1 MMGLWFFGLLALGLL
16 LLWLTQRGRTR
27 SGMPRGRVIY
37 TDTGGWNRLE
47 RPLFSR
53 EFLLTGKP
61 DYLVADGDDV
71 IPVEVKSSRAPIL
84 RPRPSTVLRTSSGQA
99 QPYPSHILQLAA
111 YCLLVEECYQKRPPY
126 GIIKYADRA
135 FEVDYTFELEDELLA
150 TLDDIRADL
159 AEGDAPRDHDE
170 PVRCQSCG
178 YHQHCAQAI
187 C

>member
-1 MMGLWFFGLLALGLL
+1 MIGPYFFGLLALGLL
-16 LLWLTQRGRTR
+16 LLWLTQRGHAR
-27 SGMPRGRVIY
+27 SGLPPGRVIY

-71 IPVEVKSSRAPIL
+71 IPVEVKSRRAP
-84 RPRPSTVLRTSSGQA
+84 A

-111 YCLLVEECYQKRPPY
+111 YCLLVEECYRRRPPY

-135 FEVDYTFELEDELLA
+135 FEVDYTPELEDELLA
-150 TLDDIRADL
+150 TLDDMRADL
-159 AEGDAPRDHDE
+159 AEDDAPRDHDE
-170 PVRCQSCG
+170 PARCQSCG
-178 YHQHCAQAI
+178 YYQHCEQVI
-187 C
+187 D